1 MAILKIARMGHP
13 VLKLPAEPVADPT
26 AREIRRLVE
35 DMLET
40 LNDAEGAGLAAPQV
54 HVPKRLVVFKAP
66 PERAAQDRADGD
78 EADAESDSVTDPVT
92 DSAPLTVLINP
103 EIEPLTEEQVLGWEA
118 CLSVPGLNGA
128 VPRYTHIRYRGV
140 TPTGQPIEREATG
153 FHARVVQHECDHLD
167 GILYPM
173 RMTDL
178 SLLVFSEELRRFTQ
192 DNREVR
198 DDHDDHDD
206 HEDRD
211 DPADESDTAAS
222 A

>member
-128 VPRYTHIRYRGV
+128 VPRYTHIRSRGV

-198 DDHDDHDD
+198 DDHDDH
-206 HEDRD
+206 EDRD